1 VWSRQLAAQATLPH
15 FEHLAAARAT
25 LSESKTRTDDLAAL
39 LAEERAALAVERKK
53 VEDGLVQIAALSAKQ
68 R

>member
-1 VWSRQLAAQATLPH
+1 VIETTRDVGNAPNFA
-15 FEHLAAARAT
+15 HLAAACAV
-25 LSESKTRTDDLAAL
+25 LLESKLLTDELAAL

-53 VEDGLVQIAALSAKQ
+53 VEEGLVQIAALVKQ

>member
-1 VWSRQLAAQATLPH
+1 VSSRQLAAQATPPN

-25 LSESKTRTDDLAAL
+25 LLELKTRTDHLAAL
-39 LAEERAALAVERKK
+39 FGEERAALAVERKK
-53 VEDGLVQIAALSAKQ
+53 VEEGLVQIAAPSARQ